1 MAENNTITF
10 SKEKDKLG
18 GFSEETLDKISQPI
32 KDNSGKFNN
41 VLNQSKIS
49 NKPQDKKTQKTNN
62 KQNNV
67 VDETPALPSDINEVT
82 AKIVDDREK
91 ALKIKNEVINK
102 GGDKEVLK
110 SELVKAFP
118 DKDDLATV
126 AKYFQ
131 APDENS
137 DTEFS
142 LSDDEI
148 REMIDS
154 VGKTA
159 IEEKTKKI
167 LQGVGGGEEV
177 KPTGPT
183 TTPTTTPETET
194 EPTEEKEKDGWSGLS
209 INGISTQE
217 DIDNAYNL
225 ARKELSKE
233 KKSAQEFYSRI
244 FSVPEWFPKGLD
256 EFREAKK
263 KYTNRPVYNKDTGK
277 YEMGEGAS
285 PIAAKK
291 ELNIAKQVV
300 DGLTKD
306 VKNTEK
312 SLEENTKRLDE
323 LSESKRQTSG
333 NWEDLPDDIKET
345 YRDKA
350 NKFISDNRQRLN
362 QEATQLINSAYSK
375 GGDKGK
381 ELVKKY
387 KEKYGYEP
395 EDTSVNITSPKELA
409 DLDKIIYNLSDSE
422 RDEFE
427 RLYSGLQDSLK
438 RQWDLLTDY
447 GDNDNLAKEYFE
459 KDRGELE
466 KSGLTD
472 DTYDPTQNKTVF
484 NVQKETV
491 DKLGET
497 LDAIKNG
504 DLKDANEK
512 VDELKSAYEQSKE
525 QQKIDMQEY
534 SAAKRKLIKEN
545 AGNIARNVWF
555 IIDLVTT
562 MNRNAARLMPQGKY
576 SPNLGNFETP
586 ALFQDYAAQ
595 LQGMRE
601 TYNKAN
607 EKALMNDIDLE
618 TLRGKGAVDAQS
630 ELYKLLPQRY
640 KNYIDN
646 EAWIKRAWTDAE
658 IKKALMTAQQELN
671 IDFEDKVAKNDFLR
685 KIQWSGDVWNKMSPE
700 EQKNYYMLNVAL
712 AENKDKIALGA
723 IKYLFAGTDKD
734 KWGTVLE
741 NIGKSGL
748 NSIKSDE
755 DKIRWLNDI
764 EIIQGCIDCVDKAAL
779 TANDIGELFQGAI
792 NPVKWLGGKK
802 ITNPDKAREIAE
814 KLKRR
819 TTTTTTTT
827 DKGKT
832 TVTETFDIGE

>member
-10 SKEKDKLG
+10 SKGKDKLG
-18 GFSEETLDKISQPI
+18 GFSKETLDKISQPI

-67 VDETPALPSDINEVT
+67 VNETPALPSDINEVT

-118 DKDDLATV
+118 DKDDLYAV
-126 AKYFQ
+126 ASYFQ

-183 TTPTTTPETET
+183 TIPTTKPETKT
-194 EPTEEKEKDGWSGLS
+194 EPTEEKPKKNFFETDPSLLKRANAIRSKWEKEMK
-209 INGISTQE
+209 TPHQ
-217 DIDNAYNL
+217 
-225 ARKELSKE
+225 
-233 KKSAQEFYSRI
+233 FYSRI

-291 ELNIAKQVV
+291 ELNLAKQVV

-362 QEATQLINSAYSK
+362 QEATQLINSAYIK
-375 GGDKGK
+375 GGGKGK

-395 EDTSVNITSPKELA
+395 EDTSINITSPKELA
-409 DLDKIIYNLSDSE
+409 DLDKIIYNLPDSE

-427 RLYSGLQDSLK
+427 RLYSDLQDSLK
-438 RQWDLLTDY
+438 RQWDLLTD
-447 GDNDNLAKEYFE
+447 GSDNDKLAKEYFE

-484 NVQKETV
+484 DVQQETV
-491 DKLGET
+491 DRLGDT

-512 VDELKSAYEQSKE
+512 VDKLKSAYEQSKE

-595 LQGMRE
+595 LQNMRDA
-601 TYNKAN
+601 YNKVNTERSMADIEADKKELGNIFDVDKDMMSLIPQEYRNELQLKLNKGNAEIEKDLARLRAALNVDVTDEIAN
-607 EKALMNDIDLE
+607 RALLRFYLTEPDIVANMNTKQIKDFWTVARMKAEGYDDIALNSFKELLNEELEKGNTQGAAALVAKLAKNTMDFKSANQQQLKALGDIE
-618 TLRGKGAVDAQS
+618 VISQGIGAVDKGIDTVANLAS
-630 ELYKLLPQRY
+630 IVIPELRMARTVSQAVGNTGKEIVSTGP
-640 KNYIDN
+640 
-646 EAWIKRAWTDAE
+646 AVKR
-658 IKKALMTAQQELN
+658 
-671 IDFEDKVAKNDFLR
+671 
-685 KIQWSGDVWNKMSPE
+685 
-700 EQKNYYMLNVAL
+700 
-712 AENKDKIALGA
+712 
-723 IKYLFAGTDKD
+723 
-734 KWGTVLE
+734 
-741 NIGKSGL
+741 
-748 NSIKSDE
+748 
-755 DKIRWLNDI
+755 
-764 EIIQGCIDCVDKAAL
+764 
-779 TANDIGELFQGAI
+779 
-792 NPVKWLGGKK
+792 
-802 ITNPDKAREIAE
+802 
-814 KLKRR
+814 
-819 TTTTTTTT
+819 
-827 DKGKT
+827 
-832 TVTETFDIGE
+832 